1 MNYFKENI
9 KYLLDSFDVSQSQ
22 LALQIGKKQQT
33 VSNWVNGSSEPDVT
47 DLLQIHH
54 YFGIS
59 IDALVMENLKNGKIV
74 TESHIQDFKRNGKV
88 SGKNLGK
95 VKPILKAYFQE
106 DDESNR
112 MLKDP
117 DPVANWAIMGQFKII
132 NEKLDQLRVSVE
144 NKGQKLP

>member
-9 KYLLDSFDVSQSQ
+9 KYLLDEFDVSQSQ

-47 DLLQIHH
+47 DLLEIHH
-54 YFGIS
+54 FFGIS
-59 IDALVMENLKNGKIV
+59 IDALVKERLKNGKIV
-74 TESHIQDFKRNGKV
+74 TEAHIQDFKRNGKILR
-88 SGKNLGK
+88 KNLGK
-95 VKPILKAYFQE
+95 VKPISKGYFE
-106 DDESNR
+106 EEDESIRTLNE
-112 MLKDP
+112 P

-144 NKGQKLP
+144 NKAQK